1 VVYEPASGKPLQR
14 MRLAVTFPAGRAFV
28 LATVFCQCLSDDVLL
43 SIYTTLLNLSSELH
57 EPAVVD
63 LRRAGFSV
71 VG

>member
-1 VVYEPASGKPLQR
+1 
-14 MRLAVTFPAGRAFV
+14 MRLAVTFPVGRTFV
-28 LATVFCQCLSDDVLL
+28 LATVFCHCLSEGVGL
-43 SIYTTLLNLSSELH
+43 SVYTTLLTLSSELH